1 MDSDFIKFVVE
12 STQLHEKALT
22 EQIKISEDAS
32 KYSNWFLGIASAG
45 IALLIARF
53 DLTIQQTWM
62 SQIYSPLFLVF
73 TGLVFLVSLL
83 LGAVHHYLSMQEIQQ
98 LRVLVT
104 LFGAQRLLPF
114 FNHPDY
120 PNPKEI
126 PLDMH
131 SKISNGELLNQNQLE
146 KFSFC
151 QAKAKRYRT
160 WQEKTLFYQQIYKW
174 AWLRL
179 FIPNFGAFVTP
190 NHRQDPP

>member
-1 MDSDFIKFVVE
+1 MESDFIKFVVE

-22 EQIKISEDAS
+22 EQIKIAEDAS

-45 IALLIARF
+45 IALLIGRF

-62 SQIYSPLFLVF
+62 SEIYSPLFLVL
-73 TGLVFLVSLL
+73 TGLVFLLSLL
-83 LGAVHHYLSMQEIQQ
+83 LGVLHHYLSMQEIQH

-114 FNHPDY
+114 FDHPDY

-131 SKISNGELLNQNQLE
+131 IKISNGELLNQNQLE
-146 KFSFC
+146 KFRLC
-151 QAKAKRYRT
+151 HAKAKQYRT
-160 WQEKTLFYQQIYKW
+160 WQVNALFYQQVLSGLGYVC
-174 AWLRL
+174 L
-179 FIPNFGAFVTP
+179 FLISV
-190 NHRQDPP
+190 HL